1 MDLFKAERPVLP
13 ELQRLLVSSLESTI
27 ASLRGA
33 GRPVGAA
40 SSRVGTKPNR
50 KSSPRPADAWRG
62 LQRIRAV
69 LDLMGPSLSP
79 ELWHHERSALAQAI
93 GPLADSRRAST
104 AVSLMKAEKSPPK
117 AAGQGGGS
125 AWGIVRKTLDQA
137 ASSPSVL
144 ALTRG
149 QTLNPTVYRLVADL
163 AEARA
168 RAVRLPGLNP
178 AKPAKPTDDQ
188 VLQNGLIA
196 TLRAVRRRDRWGTP
210 PAKRRRRTPS
220 DTPDLGG
227 SLGPCGLLTEQ
238 LRLIEPAWPAGI
250 KPLRKLAADLADAG
264 SRWWAAT
271 LIAQTAT
278 RLTDPSEPHAG
289 KMPPDPKQLQAVHTW
304 AEQTRKRL
312 TDDAQPALDRL
323 TLETPA
329 ALARRLTGYA
339 RLYRSYPR

>member
-1 MDLFKAERPVLP
+1 MDLFQAKRPVLV
-13 ELQRLLVSSLESTI
+13 ELQRLLVGSLESTI

-33 GRPVGAA
+33 GRTASPASARSGA
-40 SSRVGTKPNR
+40 KPGG

-62 LQRIRAV
+62 LQQTRAI
-69 LDLMGPSLSP
+69 LDLMGPSLSA
-79 ELWHHERSALAQAI
+79 ELWDYERTALAQAI
-93 GPLADSRRAST
+93 GPLAHSRRAST
-104 AVSLMKAEKSPPK
+104 AVGLMKAQKAPPT
-117 AAGQGGGS
+117 AVGQGGGS
-125 AWGIVRKTLDQA
+125 AWNIVRKTLDR
-137 ASSPSVL
+137 ASVSPSVL

-168 RAVRLPGLNP
+168 RAVRLPGLK
-178 AKPAKPTDDQ
+178 ADHPTDDR
-188 VLQNGLIA
+188 VLQDGLAA
-196 TLRAVRRRDRWGTP
+196 TLRAMRRRDRWGALPT
-210 PAKRRRRTPS
+210 KRRRPAHANVPR
-220 DTPDLGG
+220 LGG
-227 SLGPCGLLTEQ
+227 SLGPCGLLAEQ

-250 KPLRKLAADLADAG
+250 KPLRKLAAELADAG

-289 KMPPDPKQLQAVHTW
+289 KTPPDPKQLRAVHAW
-304 AEQTRKRL
+304 AEQARKRL
-312 TDDAQPALDRL
+312 TDEAQPALDRL

-339 RLYRSYPR
+339 RLWRDHRR